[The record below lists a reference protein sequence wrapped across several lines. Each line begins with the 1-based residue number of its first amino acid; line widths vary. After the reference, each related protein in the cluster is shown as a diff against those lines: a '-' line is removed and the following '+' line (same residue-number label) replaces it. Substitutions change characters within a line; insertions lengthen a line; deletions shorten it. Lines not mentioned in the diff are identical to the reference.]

1 MPVLDMNKLAS
12 EVFDIEAK
20 AILKLKDSLG
30 IEFDK
35 AIDILYN
42 TKGKVI
48 ITGMGKSGL
57 IGKKIAA
64 TLTSTGTPSYFLHP
78 AESTHGDSGIITRDD
93 VVIAISNSGETQE
106 LLNLLPLIKRFGVQ
120 IISMTGNME
129 STLAKAGNV
138 VLNIAV
144 EKEACPLGK
153 APTASTTATLAMGD
167 ALAVCLLK
175 KRGFTEEDFLI
186 YHPGGALGKGIKF
199 HVEDLMLKE
208 ELSQS
213 EKDKSELLMIVD
225 LERNDLN
232 RVCRP
237 GSVKVTEL
245 FEVETYA
252 TVFHLVSTIVGELET
267 DKTVPDLIA
276 STFPGGSIT
285 GAPKIRAMEIID
297 ELEHSQRGLYTGS
310 IGYLSLNGDCDLNI
324 VIRTAVH
331 QNGIYHLGV
340 GGGITAE
347 SELEFEYD
355 ETWQKAKAVV
365 AAIAGGDVHE

>member
-208 ELSQS
+208 NLPIADENMLFTDLIKLISEHKLGMAIIIDDAGRLSGILT
-213 EKDKSELLMIVD
+213 DGDI
-225 LERNDLN
+225 R
-232 RVCRP
+232 RVV
-237 GSVKVTEL
+237 VKYSSDITHL
-245 FEVETYA
+245 KAKEVM
-252 TVFHLVSTIVGELET
+252 TINP
-267 DKTVPDLIA
+267 KTVAQNDFAA
-276 STFPGGSIT
+276 SALHLMEKYSIT
-285 GAPKIRAMEIID
+285 A
-297 ELEHSQRGLYTGS
+297 L
-310 IGYLSLNGDCDLNI
+310 
-324 VIRTAVH
+324 AVVDDD
-331 QNGIYHLGV
+331 NKPLGV
-340 GGGITAE
+340 VHIHD
-347 SELEFEYD
+347 LL
-355 ETWQKAKAVV
+355 KAGVV
-365 AAIAGGDVHE
+365 

>member
-208 ELSQS
+208 NLPIADENMLFTDLIKLISEHKLGMAIIIDDAGRLSGILT
-213 EKDKSELLMIVD
+213 DGDI
-225 LERNDLN
+225 R
-232 RVCRP
+232 RVV
-237 GSVKVTEL
+237 VKYSSDITHL
-245 FEVETYA
+245 KAKEVM
-252 TVFHLVSTIVGELET
+252 TINP
-267 DKTVPDLIA
+267 KTVAQQDFAA
-276 STFPGGSIT
+276 SALHLMEKYSIT
-285 GAPKIRAMEIID
+285 A
-297 ELEHSQRGLYTGS
+297 L
-310 IGYLSLNGDCDLNI
+310 
-324 VIRTAVH
+324 
-331 QNGIYHLGV
+331 
-340 GGGITAE
+340 
-347 SELEFEYD
+347 
-355 ETWQKAKAVV
+355 AVV
-365 AAIAGGDVHE
+365 DDDNKPIGVVHIHDLLKAGVV

>member
-129 STLAKAGNV
+129 STLTKAGNV

-208 ELSQS
+208 NLPIADENILFT
-213 EKDKSELLMIVD
+213 DLL
-225 LERNDLN
+225 
-232 RVCRP
+232 
-237 GSVKVTEL
+237 
-245 FEVETYA
+245 F
-252 TVFHLVSTIVGELET
+252 
-267 DKTVPDLIA
+267 
-276 STFPGGSIT
+276 
-285 GAPKIRAMEIID
+285 
-297 ELEHSQRGLYTGS
+297 
-310 IGYLSLNGDCDLNI
+310 
-324 VIRTAVH
+324 
-331 QNGIYHLGV
+331 
-340 GGGITAE
+340 
-347 SELEFEYD
+347 
-355 ETWQKAKAVV
+355 
-365 AAIAGGDVHE
+365 

>member
-1 MPVLDMNKLAS
+1 MPVLDMCKLAS

-30 IEFDK
+30 IDFDK

-208 ELSQS
+208 NLPIADENILFTDLIKLISEHKLGMAIITDDAGRLSGILT
-213 EKDKSELLMIVD
+213 DGDI
-225 LERNDLN
+225 R
-232 RVCRP
+232 RVV
-237 GSVKVTEL
+237 VKYSSDITHL
-245 FEVETYA
+245 KAKEVM
-252 TVFHLVSTIVGELET
+252 TINP
-267 DKTVPDLIA
+267 KTVAQNDFAA
-276 STFPGGSIT
+276 SALHLMEKYSIT
-285 GAPKIRAMEIID
+285 A
-297 ELEHSQRGLYTGS
+297 L
-310 IGYLSLNGDCDLNI
+310 
-324 VIRTAVH
+324 
-331 QNGIYHLGV
+331 
-340 GGGITAE
+340 
-347 SELEFEYD
+347 
-355 ETWQKAKAVV
+355 AVV
-365 AAIAGGDVHE
+365 DDDNKPIGVVHIHDLLKAGVV